1 MMMPSESQSHSAT
14 HNPNGNGNVNKTAN
28 VNVNGHDPAAA
39 PLLEIAD
46 LTIHFRSSAGMF
58 KRGPDIQAVTQASLT
73 ISAGETLALV
83 GESGSGKTTLVRSIL
98 DLVPITKGV
107 ISFHGARIDQM
118 NQQSRRAMRQRVQFI
133 FQDPF
138 GSLNPRLT
146 VRDLIAEPLVVH
158 QLGTS
163 AERAARVDQV
173 MRQVGLSTESA
184 SRYPHQFSGGQ
195 RQRIAIARALAS
207 SPELIIADEPLSALD
222 VSIQSQILNLL
233 TELKTQLGVSY
244 LLVSHDLNAVHHLA
258 DRVAVMYLG
267 RIVEVALK
275 DQVFTQPAHPY
286 TAALLQSMPKLGA
299 GKRVP
304 GQALRGEIPSPLAPP
319 PGCAFH
325 PRCSRATVRCQT
337 EVPVLQ
343 RNLRGQ
349 QIACHHPLEY

>member
-1 MMMPSESQSHSAT
+1 MIVPSLNQ
-14 HNPNGNGNVNKTAN
+14 NGNDHLAK
-28 VNVNGHDPAAA
+28 
-39 PLLEIAD
+39 PLLEIAEV
-46 LTIHFRSSAGMF
+46 TIRFRSSTGMF
-58 KRGPDIQAVTQASLT
+58 RRGPDIQAVSQASLT
-73 ISAGETLALV
+73 IATGETLALV

-98 DLVPITKGV
+98 DLVPVTEGV
-107 ISFHGARIDQM
+107 ISFYGARTDQM
-118 NQQSRRAMRQRVQFI
+118 TQTERREMRQRVQFI

-158 QLGTS
+158 RLGTS
-163 AERAARVDQV
+163 AERVARVDQV
-173 MRQVGLSTESA
+173 MRQVGLPVESA

-267 RIVEVALK
+267 RIVEVASK
-275 DQVFTQPAHPY
+275 DLLFTQPSHPY
-286 TAALLQSMPKLGA
+286 TVALLQSMPKLGA

-319 PGCAFH
+319 SGCTFH
-325 PRCSRATVRCQT
+325 PRCPRASARCQT
-337 EVPVLQ
+337 DVPVLRHDALGRQ
-343 RNLRGQ
+343 L
-349 QIACHHPLEY
+349 ACHHPLEA

>member
-1 MMMPSESQSHSAT
+1 MTAPSQT
-14 HNPNGNGNVNKTAN
+14 QIGNEVLKK
-28 VNVNGHDPAAA
+28 
-39 PLLEIAD
+39 PLLEIAE
-46 LTIHFRSSAGMF
+46 LTIRFSSRAGMF

-73 ISAGETLALV
+73 IQSGETLALV

-107 ISFHGARIDQM
+107 ISFHGARTDQM
-118 NQQSRRAMRQRVQFI
+118 TQQERREMRQRVQFI

-158 QLGTS
+158 RMGTS
-163 AERAARVDQV
+163 VERAARVDLV
-173 MRQVGLSTESA
+173 MKQVGLPNEYA

-195 RQRIAIARALAS
+195 RQRIAIARALVS

-267 RIVEVALK
+267 RIVEAASK
-275 DQVFTQPAHPY
+275 DLVFTQPSHPY
-286 TAALLQSMPKLGA
+286 TVALMQSMPKLGA
-299 GKRVP
+299 GKRIP

-319 PGCAFH
+319 SGCAFH
-325 PRCSRATVRCQT
+325 PRCSRATAHCQKA
-337 EVPVLQ
+337 VPVL
-343 RNLRGQ
+343 RHAALGR
-349 QIACHHPLEY
+349 QIACHHPLEV